1 MRRTALIVSAGC
13 FTLGVHLAT
22 CQTNTLSREA
32 ACHTLVPASVGGP
45 APHDASTM
53 VIRYLGTSNYEIDY
67 RGKVLLLDAFYD
79 GQRGPHTRPI
89 GIKADDIQHA
99 DAIYIGHPHIDHIA
113 DAPAISKRL
122 NIPVVTSPASRPV
135 LDREQE
141 PDKLV
146 HYVSGGETLK
156 MDGYTVMTALAE
168 HSALDPKVVAK
179 YNEAAMAVDPLTPED
194 IAYFKRALSYN
205 PPATDP
211 TLDIPKHGTIAYV
224 FVFDNGFKVA
234 FRDSPG
240 AVTQGERDLM
250 QKVGGSVDVAML
262 GYNGF
267 GINSVV
273 DVTMKLAETYK
284 PKLLL
289 PAHQDAYIGGVADA
303 STAPLFL
310 ALRDKLPGTRG
321 LEPLYR
327 TPVCINT
334 KNGDVYYDALAGS
347 AK

>member
-1 MRRTALIVSAGC
+1 MRSIVSM
-13 FTLGVHLAT
+13 TLLWLLALSTQSAT
-22 CQTNTLSREA
+22 CQMDKLSREA
-32 ACHTLVPASVGGP
+32 TCHTLMPASTGGP
-45 APHDASTM
+45 FPHESSTM

-67 RGKVLLLDAFYD
+67 KGKVILLDAFYD

-89 GIKADDIQHA
+89 GLKADDVTRA
-99 DAIYIGHPHIDHIA
+99 DAILVGHPHIDHIA
-113 DAPAISKRL
+113 DASSISKRL
-122 NIPVVTSPASRPV
+122 NVPIVTSAAGRPV
-135 LDREQE
+135 LEREQE
-141 PDKLV
+141 PEKLV
-146 HYVSGGETLK
+146 HYVGGGETIP
-156 MDGYTVMTALAE
+156 MDGYTIMTALAE
-168 HSALDPKVVAK
+168 HSALDPKVAAK
-179 YNEAAMAVDPLTPED
+179 YGEAAMTSEALTADD

-224 FVFDNGFKVA
+224 LVFDNGFKVA

-273 DVTMKLAETYK
+273 DVTLKLAEVYK

-289 PAHQDAYIGGVADA
+289 PAHQDAYIGGVADV

-310 ALRDKLPGTRG
+310 ALRDKLPRTRG

-327 TPVCINT
+327 TPVCVNT
-334 KNGDVYYDALAGS
+334 KRGDVYYDQLAGTS
-347 AK
+347 R